1 METTTKKARSL
12 YIPYAGPVLLEF
24 PLLNKGSAFSV
35 EERRNFNLSGLLPE
49 VVESIEEQAERAWL
63 QYQGFKTEIDKHI
76 YLRNIQDTNETLFYR
91 LVQNHLEEMMPVI
104 YTPTVGA
111 ACERFSEIYRR
122 ARGVF
127 ISYPNRHNMD
137 DILQNVPNHNIKVIV
152 VTDGE
157 RILGLGDQGIGGMGI
172 PIGKLS
178 FLLKSEESDVR
189 IRYFTP
195 TVEVPICGHAT
206 VAAHY
211 VRATVLG
218 LGNTTVWQT
227 SLAGRHRVEIHAEHN
242 DYRITLEQ
250 GQPSFEPPLVG
261 EIRAAIITALNLT
274 EDDIVPGAPIQVAS
288 TGHAKVMILLKPDVD
303 IDALSPNLAAL
314 TAISQQIGCN
324 GFFPFQIRPG
334 KNETDGRMF
343 SPAIGIVEDPVT
355 GNANGPMGAWLVH
368 HGLMAHDGKT
378 LQIQGHQG
386 RALGKEGTVDVTVTI
401 RDNEPENVTI
411 SGQAVILF
419 HAEWAIT
426 F

>member
-1 METTTKKARSL
+1 MKPQIYHVDAFTSEPFRGNSAGVVLHADTLSDAQMQLIARELRHSETA
-12 YIPYAGPVLLEF
+12 
-24 PLLNKGSAFSV
+24 
-35 EERRNFNLSGLLPE
+35 
-49 VVESIEEQAERAWL
+49 
-63 QYQGFKTEIDKHI
+63 
-76 YLRNIQDTNETLFYR
+76 
-91 LVQNHLEEMMPVI
+91 
-104 YTPTVGA
+104 
-111 ACERFSEIYRR
+111 
-122 ARGVF
+122 
-127 ISYPNRHNMD
+127 
-137 DILQNVPNHNIKVIV
+137 
-152 VTDGE
+152 
-157 RILGLGDQGIGGMGI
+157 
-172 PIGKLS
+172 

-314 TAISQQIGCN
+314 TAISQQIVCN

-386 RALGKEGTVDVTVTI
+386 RALGKEGRVLLML
-401 RDNEPENVTI
+401 P
-411 SGQAVILF
+411 SPF
-419 HAEWAIT
+419 AIT
-426 F
+426 SRKTSPSPARRSFCFMPNGPLLFNLCQARKSSRQKIIFPPPDGYQMQPLPRPAPPR

>member
-1 METTTKKARSL
+1 MKPQIYHVDAFTSEPFRGNSAGVVLHADTLSDAQMQLIARELRHSETA
-12 YIPYAGPVLLEF
+12 
-24 PLLNKGSAFSV
+24 
-35 EERRNFNLSGLLPE
+35 
-49 VVESIEEQAERAWL
+49 
-63 QYQGFKTEIDKHI
+63 
-76 YLRNIQDTNETLFYR
+76 
-91 LVQNHLEEMMPVI
+91 
-104 YTPTVGA
+104 
-111 ACERFSEIYRR
+111 
-122 ARGVF
+122 
-127 ISYPNRHNMD
+127 
-137 DILQNVPNHNIKVIV
+137 
-152 VTDGE
+152 
-157 RILGLGDQGIGGMGI
+157 
-172 PIGKLS
+172 

-206 VAAHY
+206 VAEHY

-401 RDNEPENVTI
+401 RDNQPENVTI

>member
-1 METTTKKARSL
+1 MKPQIYHVDAFTSEPFRGNSAGVVLHADTLSDAQMQLIARELRHSETA
-12 YIPYAGPVLLEF
+12 
-24 PLLNKGSAFSV
+24 
-35 EERRNFNLSGLLPE
+35 
-49 VVESIEEQAERAWL
+49 
-63 QYQGFKTEIDKHI
+63 
-76 YLRNIQDTNETLFYR
+76 
-91 LVQNHLEEMMPVI
+91 
-104 YTPTVGA
+104 
-111 ACERFSEIYRR
+111 
-122 ARGVF
+122 
-127 ISYPNRHNMD
+127 
-137 DILQNVPNHNIKVIV
+137 
-152 VTDGE
+152 
-157 RILGLGDQGIGGMGI
+157 
-172 PIGKLS
+172 
-178 FLLKSEESDVR
+178 FLLKSEESDVH

-274 EDDIVPGAPIQVAS
+274 EDDIVPGAPIQ
-288 TGHAKVMILLKPDVD
+288 
-303 IDALSPNLAAL
+303 
-314 TAISQQIGCN
+314 
-324 GFFPFQIRPG
+324 
-334 KNETDGRMF
+334 
-343 SPAIGIVEDPVT
+343 EDPVT